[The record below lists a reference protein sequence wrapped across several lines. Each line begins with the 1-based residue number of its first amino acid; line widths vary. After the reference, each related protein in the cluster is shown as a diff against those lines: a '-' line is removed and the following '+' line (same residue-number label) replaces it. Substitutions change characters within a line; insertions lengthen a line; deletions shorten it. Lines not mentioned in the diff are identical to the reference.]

1 MNETTADYKAQY
13 TQQYMFTQQ
22 SSITLYYIHL
32 QSLLVTMQ
40 YITKLSNAKQTQ
52 VKILTAHRVGK
63 GVLPLVVSLVGRYT
77 IAYNRSDVSE
87 RV

>member
-22 SSITLYYIHL
+22 SSMTLYYIHL
-32 QSLLVTMQ
+32 QLLLVTMQ

-52 VKILTAHRVGK
+52 VKILTAHWVGK
-63 GVLPLVVSLVGRYT
+63 GVLHLVVSIVGRYT
-77 IAYNRSDVSE
+77 ITYNRSDVSE
-87 RV
+87 RL